1 MPSKAEIEVAV
12 VVAVPL
18 SLISKAWAEFIRD
31 LPEIKVRMAQLD
43 PELMKLAQKE
53 RADGK

>member
-1 MPSKAEIEVAV
+1 MPSKAEIEIAV

-18 SLISKAWAEFIRD
+18 SLISKAWVDISRE
-31 LPEIKVRMAQLD
+31 LPEIKVRMAQID